1 MELFEVAGPGDETG
15 MHRFLEVALQ
25 VHRDD
30 PVWVSESE
38 STLTGRFQNRQTGDP
53 AMRLLTAV
61 ENGRPVAR
69 CAVIIN
75 PRARD
80 EYGRP
85 QGWLGFFETLPQH
98 RHAAG
103 ELIAACEGIL
113 KACGIKSV
121 QAPRADNLLLGL
133 LTAGFDLPQTVMSGY
148 NPPYYLEI
156 FEGCGYR
163 VREKMGSFLF
173 DHRQAPVPEIGL
185 PGFSVRQFD
194 RANLEREAA
203 IFNRLQNSI
212 FGGAGSY
219 VSRTPEEDR
228 RVIDRFLPFLDDE
241 LVIIAEDRTGNAVGL
256 LICLPDIYQAFKGQP
271 LTRARIISIGVT
283 AGWPRKGVGAMMASR
298 LGKNLIRKGY
308 RELEASWIL
317 SDNLPP
323 QNLAKRFKGT
333 PGREFV
339 LLEKQL

>member
-1 MELFEVAGPGDETG
+1 MELFEVDGPGDDAG
-15 MHRFLEVALQ
+15 LSRFLEVALQ
-25 VHRDD
+25 VYRDD

-38 STLTGRFQNRQTGDP
+38 STFAGLFQNRQTGDP
-53 AMRLLTAV
+53 AMRLLAAV

-80 EYGRP
+80 EYGNP
-85 QGWLGFFETLPQH
+85 QGWLGFFETLEQH
-98 RHAAG
+98 RRAAG
-103 ELIAACEGIL
+103 ELIAACEKIL
-113 KACGIKSV
+113 GSCGIKSV

-156 FEGCGYR
+156 FKSCGYR
-163 VREKMGSFLF
+163 VTEKMGSFIF
-173 DHRQAPVPEIGL
+173 DQHQAPVPEISL
-185 PGFSVRQFD
+185 PGFSTRQFD

-212 FGGAGSY
+212 FGISGGY

-241 LVIIAEDRTGNAVGL
+241 LVIVAEDKHGSAMGL

-271 LTRARIISIGVT
+271 VTRARIVSIGVNS
-283 AGWPRKGVGAMMASR
+283 GWSNKGVGAMMASR

-317 SDNLPP
+317 AGNLPP